1 MPAAILPES
10 YQNGWSRGKGSDEMP
25 IRVRNRK
32 LEWRFMAQGQ
42 EYSHITDLDDTPRN
56 RTKVQRLEAEAHR
69 LVLDG
74 RAPDLRLQVQPF
86 SSASDKFITWARG
99 EYSAHPN
106 TAKRL
111 AVSMASLKLHFG
123 KRALS
128 SVTAGDIEDY
138 KSLRRAVHKV
148 REVTVRHDLHALS
161 LLFQYGRKHNWCK
174 ANVVDEVEIP
184 SDSEAVRMHVL
195 TVAEEAAYF
204 ATIDIMRA
212 ERTAKKRPVYGLD
225 DLRDLGI
232 LMLNQG
238 CRPEELREMEQGA
251 VDLAGGFL
259 TIRRG
264 KSKAAR
270 RTLRLT
276 AASRCVLAA
285 RLQSPGRWVF
295 PSHRVPALH
304 IGNAQRMH
312 ALVLEKANLQ
322 FVPYDLRHTAATRWA
337 EAGTDIATIASWLG
351 HANLRSVQ
359 KYVHPSREHLNAQ
372 AEKFEQMWVA
382 KRPVEKARLQ

>member
-1 MPAAILPES
+1 L
-10 YQNGWSRGKGSDEMP
+10 QHN
-25 IRVRNRK
+25 
-32 LEWRFMAQGQ
+32 
-42 EYSHITDLDDTPRN
+42 HITDFEDTPRN
-56 RTKVQRLEAEAHR
+56 RTKVQRIEAEAHR

-74 RAPDLRLQVQPF
+74 RVAELRLQVHPF
-86 SSASDKFITWARG
+86 SSAADQFIIWARG

-111 AVSMASLKLHFG
+111 AVSMTSLKLHFG
-123 KRALS
+123 KRPLS
-128 SVTAGDIEDY
+128 SITAGDIEDF
-138 KSLRRAVHKV
+138 KTLRRAVHKV

-161 LLFQYGRKHNWCK
+161 LLFQYGRKHSWCK

-184 SDSEAVRMHVL
+184 SDSEATRMHVL
-195 TVAEEAAYF
+195 NVAEEAAYF
-204 ATIDIMRA
+204 ATIDTMRT
-212 ERTAKKRPVYGLD
+212 ERAANKRPVRGLD

-251 VDLAGGFL
+251 VDLASGFL

-276 AASRCVLAA
+276 AASRSVLVK
-285 RLQSPGRWVF
+285 RLQSPGPWVF
-295 PSHRVPALH
+295 PSHRVPGAH
-304 IGNAQRMH
+304 IGNVQRIH
-312 ALVLEKANLQ
+312 SLVLKKAKLK

-337 EAGTDIATIASWLG
+337 ESGTDIATIAAWLG

-372 AEKFEQMWVA
+372 AEKFEQIWA
-382 KRPVEKARLQ
+382 AREKQPEQKTRLQ

>member
-1 MPAAILPES
+1 
-10 YQNGWSRGKGSDEMP
+10 MP
-25 IRVRNRK
+25 IRPRNGK
-32 LEWRFMAQGQ
+32 LEWRFMVQGQ
-42 EYSHITDLDDTPRN
+42 EYSHITDFEDTPRN

-74 RAPDLRLQVQPF
+74 RAAELRLQVQPF
-86 SSASDKFITWARG
+86 SSGADQFITWARG

-106 TAKRL
+106 TSKRL
-111 AVSMASLKLHFG
+111 AVSMTSLKLHFG
-123 KRALS
+123 KRPLS
-128 SVTAGDIEDY
+128 NITAGDIEDF

-184 SDSEAVRMHVL
+184 SDSEAMRMHVL
-195 TVAEEAAYF
+195 SVAEEAAYF
-204 ATIDIMRA
+204 ATIDIMRT
-212 ERTAKKRPVYGLD
+212 ERTAKKRPVHGLD

-251 VDLAGGFL
+251 VDLASGFL

-276 AASRCVLAA
+276 AASRSILAK
-285 RLQSPGRWVF
+285 RLQSPGPWVF
-295 PSHRVPALH
+295 PSHRVPGAH
-304 IGNAQRMH
+304 IGNVQRIH
-312 ALVLEKANLQ
+312 GLVLKKAKLQ

-337 EAGTDIATIASWLG
+337 ESGTDIATIAAWLG

-359 KYVHPSREHLNAQ
+359 KYIHPSREHLNAQ
-372 AEKFEQMWVA
+372 AEKFEQMWA
-382 KRPVEKARLQ
+382 AREKQPKEKTRLQ